1 LDVFDY
7 PAVNWPLILES
18 HLARVNARP
27 RDLLRAAN
35 VPECAHVLLVEI
47 VLTMFDVDL
56 PFFEVG
62 TLRPEDVPQAF

>member
-7 PAVNWPLILES
+7 PAVNWPLVLES
-18 HLARVNARP
+18 HLTRVDARP

-35 VPECAHVLLVEI
+35 NPEGAHVLLVEI

-56 PFFEVG
+56 PFLEVRASG
-62 TLRPEDVPQAF
+62 PEDVPQAF